1 MDQSDMQLGESCTKG
16 PRSHLGST
24 ASHPDALSN
33 ETSTSQKRDASS
45 LLGSPEA
52 RREVSKKPRIHT
64 DQENL
69 PPAASTPQR
78 KSTVAITPTA
88 STSKKQIGFDNA
100 EDETESV
107 ATSLMLSTVNLP
119 PSVPNLFSP
128 TLTNFTSCQCL
139 GQQCLRGCSSANY
152 MNTYG
157 WEHRALLQEKEDM
170 EYVTIVSSEAAEKDP
185 LQVLTCSNI
194 VPPPSSRTRDQSEWF
209 GPKSINWDL
218 DQYMDRQ
225 TDLTPKMRSIL
236 VDWIVEL
243 SEEYKLSPKTFHL
256 AVTLVDKSLACASQ
270 NEDGGF
276 FVPRD
281 MLQCLGCACTWIAA
295 KMEEVEAPSVD
306 DFVYIS
312 DNIYRREQ
320 ILDMEMDVCTAL
332 KFHLQHV
339 TPVSY
344 AHEYLLASEAG
355 PCNPT
360 MPTGPAFH
368 PVLRHMVY
376 YLLELSRLSY
386 DLVAT
391 KPSLVAASAV
401 YLARA
406 TLGIREMSPTKA
418 VDSNGYWTKTLEF
431 YSSYSVEELKD
442 TVRVLLHHQR
452 EAETSNLKAVFNKYR
467 KDKFMY
473 VSTKTVLNH
482 EQLDLYCFISNNR

>member
-1 MDQSDMQLGESCTKG
+1 MDQSDMQLHESHTKG
-16 PRSHLGST
+16 PTSHQDST
-24 ASHPDALSN
+24 SSPDASSLN
-33 ETSTSQKRDASS
+33 TTSTSQKRDASS
-45 LLGSPEA
+45 LAGSPES
-52 RREVSKKPRIHT
+52 RRTAAKKPRIDT
-64 DQENL
+64 NQENL

-88 STSKKQIGFDNA
+88 SLSKKHMAFDNA
-100 EDETESV
+100 KDEKESV
-107 ATSLMLSTVNLP
+107 VTSLILSTINLP
-119 PSVPNLFSP
+119 PTVPNLFSSPP
-128 TLTNFTSCQCL
+128 TSFTSCQCVE
-139 GQQCLRGCSSANY
+139 QECSRGCSSAEY
-152 MNTYG
+152 MGTYG
-157 WEHRALLQEKEDM
+157 WEHRAFLQEKEGM
-170 EYVTIVSSEAAEKDP
+170 EYEPLYNTDTTEKDL
-185 LQVLTCSNI
+185 LQILTCSSI
-194 VPPPSSRTRDQSEWF
+194 SPPLKKRTRQQSEWF
-209 GPKSINWDL
+209 GPKSIDWNL

-225 TDLTPKMRSIL
+225 TDLAPKMRSIL

-243 SEEYKLSPKTFHL
+243 SEEYKLSSRTLHL
-256 AVTLVDKSLACASQ
+256 AVTLVDKSLACAPQ

-306 DFVYIS
+306 DFVFIS

-355 PCNPT
+355 PCNSS

-386 DLVAT
+386 DLAAT

-406 TLGIREMSPTKA
+406 TLGISETSPTKT
-418 VDSNGYWTKTLEF
+418 VDPHGYWTKTLEF
-431 YSSYSVEELKD
+431 YSGHSVEEMKG
-442 TVRVLLHHQR
+442 TVRVLLHLQQ
-452 EAETSNLKAVFNKYR
+452 EAEASNLKAVFNKYS

-473 VSTKTVLNH
+473 ISTKTVLNH
-482 EQLDLYCFISNNR
+482 KQLDLDCFISSSQ